1 MSVYHLVE
9 SEDTDVNTKDK
20 LSRVPEKYLSDD
32 PKRPLL
38 QVNADGS
45 VFKYALNPLLYCVLF
60 ILVIELLE
68 RFSYVSSRRTCM
80 KKNSYHISTLY

>member
-1 MSVYHLVE
+1 MYHLVE
-9 SEDTDVNTKDK
+9 STDTDVNTKDK

-38 QVNADGS
+38 QINADGS

-68 RFSYVSSRRTCM
+68 RFSYYVSSR
-80 KKNSYHISTLY
+80 HILLKTF

>member
-9 SEDTDVNTKDK
+9 SADTDVNTKEK
-20 LSRVPEKYLSDD
+20 LSRVPAEKYLSDD

-68 RFSYVSSRRTCM
+68 RFSYVSSQRM
-80 KKNSYHISTLY
+80 YEQNSYHISTLY